1 MNALSHYSPHLVL
14 LIRRTVSLFVVRG
27 RRILHEASGK
37 ISPLKGPVASAMR
50 SGPPVPRPAVA
61 RPACYT

>member
-37 ISPLKGPVASAMR
+37 ISPPKE
-50 SGPPVPRPAVA
+50 PPATTGAGSRAA
-61 RPACYT
+61 AEATACYT